1 MTDGFGVSSIAFAP
15 RLRLGDRGRGTTK
28 MRILGIVALG
38 AALGGC
44 AGSPVGDAIA
54 GPEKLAQQDDAYCE
68 SIGAAKGTPQYTN
81 CRLTVT
87 QQRETK
93 HNVVRGALLSQP
105 DVVIINQHR

>member
-1 MTDGFGVSSIAFAP
+1 MCPLLLSPSGCAWVIVV
-15 RLRLGDRGRGTTK
+15 GDTLK
-28 MRILGIVALG
+28 MRILGIVVLG

-54 GPEKLAQQDDAYCE
+54 GPEKLTQQDDVYCE

-87 QQRETK
+87 
-93 HNVVRGALLSQP
+93 
-105 DVVIINQHR
+105 

>member
-1 MTDGFGVSSIAFAP
+1 VVVVGGHIKV
-15 RLRLGDRGRGTTK
+15 
-28 MRILGIVALG
+28 RILGIVVLG

-68 SIGAAKGTPQYTN
+68 SIGAAKGMPQYTN

-87 QQRETK
+87 QHRETK
-93 HNVVRGALLSQP
+93 HKRRPGGTFVAAR
-105 DVVIINQHR
+105 

>member
-1 MTDGFGVSSIAFAP
+1 V
-15 RLRLGDRGRGTTK
+15 
-28 MRILGIVALG
+28 VLG

-54 GPEKLAQQDDAYCE
+54 GPEKLAQQDDVYCE

-87 QQRETK
+87 
-93 HNVVRGALLSQP
+93 
-105 DVVIINQHR
+105 

>member
-1 MTDGFGVSSIAFAP
+1 MIVV
-15 RLRLGDRGRGTTK
+15 GDTLK
-28 MRILGIVALG
+28 MRILGIVVLG

-54 GPEKLAQQDDAYCE
+54 GPEKLAQQDDVYCE

-87 QQRETK
+87 
-93 HNVVRGALLSQP
+93 
-105 DVVIINQHR
+105 